1 MWQRCNKVLASTIIS
16 VELRSDDSNGNLLCL
31 CSIAFI
37 SYNQL
42 QSAPPAPE
50 EELEF
55 WYESCGEGYPHGT
68 CICGVST
75 VPVKSPQTFK
85 MSTIKFYEDREVI
98 TLHTYYFG
106 AELDSGAKIVF
117 VINATSPVNLQLVL
131 VNRTDAD
138 VLSLGN
144 EVAYYSRVI
153 IEAPKITSYF
163 HELNVQEKGL
173 YIFVF
178 DVAQPKPVA
187 TVTFEAEYGS

>member
-1 MWQRCNKVLASTIIS
+1 MARIRT
-16 VELRSDDSNGNLLCL
+16 LLIL
-31 CSIAFI
+31 FIAVSGIFATIAFI
-37 SYNQL
+37 SNQL
-42 QSAPPAPE
+42 LPAPPATPE

-55 WYESCGEGYPHGT
+55 WYERCGVGYPHGT

-106 AELDSGAKIVF
+106 TELNSGAKIVF
-117 VINATSPVNLQLVL
+117 LINATAPIDLQLVL

-138 VLSLGN
+138 VLALAN

-153 IEAPKITSYF
+153 IQAPNITSYY

-187 TVTFEAEYGS
+187 TVTFKAERGY